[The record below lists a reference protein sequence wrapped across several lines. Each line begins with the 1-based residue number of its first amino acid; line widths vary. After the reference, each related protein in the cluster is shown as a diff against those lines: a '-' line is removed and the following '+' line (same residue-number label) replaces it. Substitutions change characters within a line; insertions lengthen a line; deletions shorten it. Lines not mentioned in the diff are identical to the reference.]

1 MSLIKVAQ
9 LALLAGVTVWVVGA
23 RPVTVRGPGVDPM
36 ITGSIGAA
44 NHPPRHVLVAQ
55 TTPPDMQSAPDVKPA
70 AAATAPDQTQ
80 PGSASEKV
88 DESALRYFARQG
100 DTRRLNAEI
109 ARLKALHPG
118 WQPPEDPTAP
128 EVFADPEL
136 DRMWKLFSEGRY
148 ADVRSAIAE
157 RQTKE
162 PGWVPPASL
171 VQLLDQADARV
182 RIVNASDADQWAT
195 VIRTAADT
203 PGLLTCDYVDILW
216 RVAEAFAKTDRP
228 TRAEDAYTYILN
240 NCNDAEERL
249 ATVQKAMAL
258 LPGTDVDSLLHLA
271 RGDEFQPV
279 EDDLIRKRVGKIA
292 EVASGVAAPGDLAR
306 LETLAADPADATD
319 PLLLGWYAYRR
330 DEPAK
335 ALDWFRK
342 ALDRD
347 PKSAKAAEGD
357 TLSLI
362 ALDRFAEAETAGYDW
377 NEASPDNLAA
387 YLDAVTALLAADP
400 PVKIAEAVLQ
410 RMVTV
415 VTREKS
421 AAAGE
426 QLGWYAYNLGQVKT
440 AARWFETVLK
450 WKPDYE
456 PAAYGLAVA
465 RLALNDRAGANEIIR
480 AWRDRSDRI
489 AGLAKPVKAELR
501 GPNYTITAPIYAA
514 PDRTATPAV
523 AAAAAPTPATGCGGS
538 VPVAALAPEAALP
551 RGWCLM
557 DLNRPVEAA
566 AAFDIAMR
574 STNADLRKDAAY
586 GASLANL
593 RSGVTDQAAVAAA
606 AAPQSPDRKVEL
618 SVSILTQQALAAWAE
633 GRYTE
638 TILLL
643 DERDRYAP
651 VQNDLLVLRGFA
663 YLKLRRL
670 ADAKRIFEAAAATG
684 LPDAVRGLAEV
695 QAIQN
700 GVTR

>member
-1 MSLIKVAQ
+1 MSLMKVAQ
-9 LALLAGVTVWVVGA
+9 LALLAGVTAWVVGA
-23 RPVTVRGPGVDPM
+23 RPSTVRGPAVDPT
-36 ITGSIGAA
+36 ITGSIGADHRA
-44 NHPPRHVLVAQ
+44 RGIVVAQ
-55 TTPPDMQSAPDVKPA
+55 ATPPATNAQPA
-70 AAATAPDQTQ
+70 AAATPPDQTQ
-80 PGSASEKV
+80 PGGASAKV

-157 RQTKE
+157 RQTNE

-203 PGLLTCDYVDILW
+203 PSLLTCDYVDILW
-216 RVAEAFAKTDRP
+216 RVAEAFAETDRP

-240 NCNDAEERL
+240 NCNDAKERL

-258 LPGTDVDSLLHLA
+258 LPETDVDSLLRLA

-292 EVASGVAAPGDLAR
+292 EVASGVADPGDLAR

-362 ALDRFAEAETAGYDW
+362 ALDRFAEAETVGYDW
-377 NEASPDNLAA
+377 NETSPDNLAA

-400 PVKIAEAVLQ
+400 PVKIAESVLQ

-415 VTREKS
+415 VTREKN

-465 RLALNDRAGANEIIR
+465 RLAQNDRAGANEIIR

-489 AGLAKPVKAELR
+489 AKLAKPVKADLR
-501 GPNYTITAPIYAA
+501 GPNYSINAPVYAT
-514 PDRTATPAV
+514 PDRTAAPAV
-523 AAAAAPTPATGCGGS
+523 AAAPPPRPASGCGGNI
-538 VPVAALAPEAALP
+538 PVASLGPEAALQ

-557 DLNRPVEAA
+557 DLNRPVAAA
-566 AAFDIAMR
+566 AAFDIALR
-574 STNADLRKDAAY
+574 SANADVRKDAAY

-593 RSGVTDQAAVAAA
+593 RSGVTDRAAVAAA

-618 SVSILTQQALAAWAE
+618 TVSILTQQALAAWTE

-670 ADAKRIFEAAAATG
+670 AEAKRIFEAAAATG